1 MPDSAEILQNLYAAG
16 FDIQSFERFP
26 RAIGVS
32 KGECIALLEP
42 DANTGLRILGRPGW
56 KIDDAIGVLTSH
68 EGRPV
73 FQWKNQ
79 IVEATAERVKMLQE
93 FERELTRE
101 LTSAAKST

>member
-16 FDIQSFERFP
+16 FDIQSFDRFP

-32 KGECIALLEP
+32 KGECIALLER

-68 EGRPV
+68 AGRQV

-79 IVEATAERVKMLQE
+79 VVEATPERMKMLQE
-93 FERELTRE
+93 FERELIRGLE
-101 LTSAAKST
+101 SKPS